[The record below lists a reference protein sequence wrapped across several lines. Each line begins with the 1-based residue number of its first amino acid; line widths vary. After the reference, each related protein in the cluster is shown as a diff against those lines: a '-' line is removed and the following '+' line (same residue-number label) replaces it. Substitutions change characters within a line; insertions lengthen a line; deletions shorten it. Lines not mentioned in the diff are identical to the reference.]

1 MRTRST
7 PAPPPRDTR
16 HDIEQSPLLTYGDE
30 RKRGLRL
37 KSGIMRT
44 DSGCRASKCR
54 TSGASGARAALALCT
69 LLSAWQP
76 LTRAAELRV
85 SVLDNKG
92 HGVAGI
98 VIVAES
104 ATAPPATAPPAKHAA
119 HVEVMDQHNM
129 QFVPSILVIQTGT
142 AVDFPN
148 SDQIEHQVYSFSPAK
163 SFQLSLYAG
172 HKYPPIMF
180 DRPGL
185 VTVGCN
191 IHDFMIG
198 YIYVTNST
206 FFGRT
211 DADGQLQLHG
221 LPAGSYTL
229 TAWHPLLQ
237 EPGGTSPQMPVS
249 LAANDHATP
258 VFRLT
263 RPLRMDMNHMEDK
276 RWSEY

>member
-1 MRTRST
+1 MRT
-7 PAPPPRDTR
+7 
-16 HDIEQSPLLTYGDE
+16 E
-30 RKRGLRL
+30 
-37 KSGIMRT
+37 
-44 DSGCRASKCR
+44 SGCHPSKCR
-54 TSGASGARAALALCT
+54 TSGASSTRAALALCAV
-69 LLSAWQP
+69 LSAWQS
-76 LTRAAELRV
+76 LAMAAELRV

-104 ATAPPATAPPAKHAA
+104 ATAPPAKHAA
-119 HVEVMDQHNM
+119 HVEVMDQHHM
-129 QFVPSILVIQTGT
+129 QFVPNILVIQTGS

-148 SDQIEHQVYSFSPAK
+148 SDQIEHQVYSFSPTK

-172 HKYPPIMF
+172 HKYPPIVF

-198 YIYVTNST
+198 YIYVTNSA

-211 DADGQLQLHG
+211 DADGQLQLHS

-229 TAWHPLLQ
+229 TGA
-237 EPGGTSPQMPVS
+237 
-249 LAANDHATP
+249 
-258 VFRLT
+258 RLCRCPSHWRRT
-263 RPLRMDMNHMEDK
+263 ITQRRRSN
-276 RWSEY
+276 